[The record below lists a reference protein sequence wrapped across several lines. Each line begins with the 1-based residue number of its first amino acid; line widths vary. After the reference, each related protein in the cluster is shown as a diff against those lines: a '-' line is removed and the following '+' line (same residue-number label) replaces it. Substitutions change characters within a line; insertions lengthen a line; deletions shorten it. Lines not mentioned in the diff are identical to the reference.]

1 MPEFTC
7 VFVGNDQKT
16 VFKESE
22 LKVVLSE
29 SPESAAST
37 YASEAVQ
44 QGIPAGPYIS
54 VKDSVGN
61 PVCNVRNK
69 DIETFQKKIPATP
82 SWLAKDQVES
92 ATNQEAQLSPT
103 ETNKLLKE
111 CLKELKLSN
120 KRNERQFSPNWA
132 FVWAFGAINIGGVI
146 LLYSAKNKGMVDFN
160 QDETNFVRQVICC
173 LALLCGLF
181 LKYCLP
187 PKKH

>member
-1 MPEFTC
+1 MPEYKC

-44 QGIPAGPYIS
+44 QGIPTGPYIS

-61 PVCNVRNK
+61 LVCNVRNK
-69 DIETFQKKIPATP
+69 DIETFQKKFPVTP

-92 ATNQEAQLSPT
+92 ATNKTTIKQEAQLSLP

-111 CLKELKLSN
+111 LIKEQKSTNGKLDRLHWFLMALTIVAIMPIYKLLKKWDSL
-120 KRNERQFSPNWA
+120 
-132 FVWAFGAINIGGVI
+132 
-146 LLYSAKNKGMVDFN
+146 
-160 QDETNFVRQVICC
+160 
-173 LALLCGLF
+173 
-181 LKYCLP
+181 
-187 PKKH
+187 